1 MKRKKIKKSTSSV
14 LYYEKRGGLSY
25 QQTECK
31 KSLIIFEE

>member
-1 MKRKKIKKSTSSV
+1 MKRKKIKKSTSV